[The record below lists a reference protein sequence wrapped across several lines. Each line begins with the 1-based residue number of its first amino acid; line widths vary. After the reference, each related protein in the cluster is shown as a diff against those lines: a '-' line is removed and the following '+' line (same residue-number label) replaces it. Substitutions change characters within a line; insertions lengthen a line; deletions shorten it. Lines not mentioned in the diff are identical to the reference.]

1 MSNTFTPTSYL
12 PPDPAV
18 LPEQYAPAIERIVT
32 LRQRWAEAT
41 DRANAARKALRDAPE
56 EFRVAVTEAAAA
68 GKDVTKVPDPRPA
81 AREDLE
87 LREMAET
94 GLASEVLAATT
105 DLWNAV
111 ASDYPSVLA
120 HVHKPCEDATAK
132 IADLEQ
138 QLAQARAE
146 LATALGVRRWVVG
159 KRRPAEG
166 DYVRLH
172 AAPPRPMPDTT
183 LAEVLKAEA
192 RALAAEEQS
201 DKAKQIQR
209 QRQEQAEQQYAA
221 IREQQTKRRE
231 AARLR

>member
-1 MSNTFTPTSYL
+1 MNNTFTNTAFL

-32 LRQRWAEAT
+32 LRLRWAEAS

-68 GKDVTKVPDPRPA
+68 GRDVSKVPDPRPA

-94 GLASEVLAATT
+94 GLASEVLAATA
-105 DLWNAV
+105 DLWNSV

-138 QLAQARAE
+138 QLAQARSE

-159 KRRPAEG
+159 RRRPAEA

-183 LAEVLKAEA
+183 LAQVLKTEA

-201 DKAKQIQR
+201 EKSKQLQR
-209 QRQEQAEQQYAA
+209 QRQEESEKVYAA
-221 IREQQTKRRE
+221 LREQQTKRRQ